1 MKRVMFPGLL
11 AAVVAAAAAS
21 PVRADDPPAAPKQ
34 GPYVVLV
41 GVGQFDDK
49 AIQPRPTAEADARAL
64 YDLLTDPKYLGVPAD
79 RAKLLTAT
87 PDEKRHAAK
96 ATRENIIKALRDA
109 VAHTAKDDMIVLG
122 VFGRGAPAGDKTAL
136 FATDSTVKDRI
147 KDAVLG
153 SDIGAEFK
161 NTKNRKICVFFDV
174 AFKGFDAG
182 KETLAEPTL
191 RDVLG
196 GVFGAGEEKDPDAEQ
211 VVHDKVVFLS
221 TVPATEP
228 LTKGDH
234 GLFAATLLDA
244 LKGKADTEGYEPD
257 GLVTVDELTK
267 YLEKEIADE
276 ARKIGK
282 TTKEKEAVPFIVG
295 EEYSHFP
302 VTKNPAVTKTVD
314 GRINALENL
323 ATTGKITQEVT
334 EEGRTLLNRMPKLK
348 AQQDLRKRYEALV
361 DGKIPPGEFLAE
373 REKIKEAMKLAPESA
388 DTFARKVRGG
398 IEMLKDKYIKE
409 LNDGE
414 LTAAAIRGL
423 YRRLEEPLP
432 AALEDDL
439 KAPKGLTDDR
449 QRELLK
455 TARDRLGKRED
466 LEDDKDVDMA
476 LTMMAASLNDPYTVY
491 FDKEM
496 VKKEESRLKAQ
507 FSGIGIHIRRDLA
520 RDGLLV
526 VSPIKGSPAYKA
538 GVKAGDLIIEVRR
551 EVDPVGRPLASDA
564 EKVVSTRGMKT
575 EDAINLILGKPG
587 VPVTIVIEREGSP
600 KPLTFE
606 IERGR
611 VSLETVL
618 GVKRDQKDDWDYWVD
633 EDSRIA
639 YVYLAQ
645 FGPQTFG
652 DLKRVVEKLNRLG
665 MKGMVLDLRFN
676 PGGVLGGS
684 LMICDLFVE
693 DGLLVEVRPRVG
705 KPERHYDQG
714 FGSFTNFPM
723 AVLVNGGSASASEI
737 VSGCLKDYGRAVVIG
752 ERTYG
757 KGSVQTIEKMDATGG
772 EFKMTTARWFPPL
785 GENVDRRST
794 GGKPEDEWGIQPDKG
809 YEVKLSREEK
819 QELAEQLRD
828 KELIARKDLPGKE
841 AKKPF
846 KDKQLDAALDYLRG
860 KISGKAARKNG

>member
-1 MKRVMFPGLL
+1 MKRVMLRGLI
-11 AAVVAAAAAS
+11 AALVAAAAAH
-21 PVRADDPPAAPKQ
+21 PVRADEPPAKPKQ

-41 GVGQFDDK
+41 GVGQYDDK
-49 AIQPRPTAEADARAL
+49 AIRPRPTADADAKAL
-64 YDLLTDPKYLGVPAD
+64 YDLFTDAKYLGVPAD
-79 RAKLLTAT
+79 RAALLTST
-87 PDEKRHAAK
+87 PDEKRHGSK
-96 ATRENIIKALRDA
+96 ATRENIIKALRQA
-109 VAHTAKDDMIVLG
+109 VANTGKDDLIILG
-122 VFGRGAPAGDKTAL
+122 VFGRGAPAGDKTAV

-147 KDAVLG
+147 KDTVLG

-182 KETLAEPTL
+182 KETLPEPTL
-191 RDVLG
+191 RDVLT
-196 GVFGAGEEKDPDAEQ
+196 GVFGGGEDKDPDAEQ
-211 VVHDKVVFLS
+211 VVHDKVVMLS
-221 TVPATEP
+221 TVPASDP
-228 LTKGDH
+228 LAKGDH
-234 GLFAATLLDA
+234 GLFAATLIDA

-267 YLEKEIADE
+267 YLEKEIADQ
-276 ARKIGK
+276 ARQIGK
-282 TTKEKEAVPFIVG
+282 TNKEKEAVPFIVG
-295 EEYSHFP
+295 EEFSHFV
-302 VTKNPAVTKTVD
+302 VTKNPAVTATVNS
-314 GRINALENL
+314 RVNALENI
-323 ATTGKITQEVT
+323 AAGGKLTKELTQE
-334 EEGRTLLNRMPKLK
+334 GLALLSRMPKLK
-348 AQQDLRKRYEALV
+348 SQQDLRKKYEALV
-361 DGKIPPGEFLAE
+361 DGKLPVEEFLAA
-373 REKIKEAMKLAPESA
+373 REKIKEAMKLPAEASA
-388 DTFARKVRGG
+388 TFARKVRVG
-398 IEMLKDKYIKE
+398 IDMLKEKYIKVVNE
-409 LNDGE
+409 GE
-414 LTAAAIRGL
+414 LTAATIRGV

-432 AALEDDL
+432 ADLDEAL
-439 KAPKGLTDDR
+439 KAPKELTESR

-455 TARDRLGKRED
+455 AARTHLGRRED
-466 LEDDKDVDMA
+466 LDDGKDVDIA
-476 LTMMAASLNDPYTVY
+476 LTMMSASLNDPYTVY

-496 VKKEESRLKAQ
+496 VRKEESRLKAQ

-551 EVDPVGRPLASDA
+551 EVDPFGNKLQSEA

-587 VPVTIVIEREGSP
+587 VPVTVVIEREGEK
-600 KPLTFE
+600 KPIPFT

-618 GVKRDQKDDWDYWVD
+618 GVKRDAKDDWDYWVD

-639 YVYLAQ
+639 YVHLSQ

-652 DLKRVVEKLNRLG
+652 DLKRVVDRLSRLG

-714 FGSFTNFPM
+714 FGAHTNFPM
-723 AVLVNGGSASASEI
+723 AVLVNGSSASASEI
-737 VSGCLKDYGRAVVIG
+737 VSGCLKDYGRAVIVG

-757 KGSVQTIEKMDATGG
+757 KGSVQTIEKMDVTGG

-785 GENVDRRST
+785 GENVDKNST
-794 GGKPEDEWGIQPDKG
+794 GGKPDDEWGIKPNEG

-819 QELAEQLRD
+819 QELADILRD
-828 KELIARKDLPGKE
+828 KELIARPDQPGKE

-846 KDKQLDAALDYLRG
+846 KDRQLDAALEYVRG
-860 KISGKAARKNG
+860 KISGKAAKKNG